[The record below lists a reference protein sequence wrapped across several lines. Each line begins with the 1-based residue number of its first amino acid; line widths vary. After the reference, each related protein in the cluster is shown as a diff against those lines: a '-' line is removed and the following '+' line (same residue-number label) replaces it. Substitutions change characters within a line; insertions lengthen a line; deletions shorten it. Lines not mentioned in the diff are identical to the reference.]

1 MSKILILLSALF
13 LLTLTPSVKA
23 DPLVVTGGSLTV
35 LGQFGNA
42 NYSFAGQNFSVIG
55 TGHDF
60 SATPSCSPCKSGDQI
75 NMNSLFVAT
84 SIGQG
89 SLTFNGAAFNN
100 MIFGGVF
107 EFTASPVLVPLATTN
122 ISITSAFTFSGSM
135 LVCPLEVGSLNCGPS
150 TQIFSAQFVG
160 QGLATLQLR
169 FFALNANG
177 ESIYEIQSV
186 TYNFDSAE
194 IPEPMTLTLL
204 AAGLTGLAVKRRF
217 SKKRNVNSRE

>member
-1 MSKILILLSALF
+1 MSKILVVLSAL
-13 LLTLTPSVKA
+13 LLLALAPSVNA
-23 DPLVVTGGSLTV
+23 DPLVVTSGSLTV
-35 LGQFGNA
+35 PGQFGNA

-60 SATPSCSPCKSGDQI
+60 SATPICSPCKSGDQI
-75 NMNSLFVAT
+75 NMNSTFVGT

-89 SLTFNGAAFNN
+89 NLTFNGTVFNN
-100 MIFGGVF
+100 MIFGGIF
-107 EFTASPVLVPLATTN
+107 QFIASPVVVPLATTN
-122 ISITSAFTFSGSM
+122 ISLTSAFTFSGSM
-135 LVCPLEVGSLNCGPS
+135 FVCPLEVDSLNCGPS
-150 TQIFSAQFVG
+150 TQVFSAQFVG

-204 AAGLTGLAVKRRF
+204 ATGLTGLAVKRRF
-217 SKKRNVNSRE
+217 SKKKTARE